1 MPRKGLNRQENPG
14 KRQFVNS
21 EYAIAKQLV
30 YFIFGQM
37 AINKLYWIYFIVCG
51 DLAILGHQSGE
62 SSQNSNRTKHESLLS
77 FDGSFYIGEQS
88 L

>member
-14 KRQFVNS
+14 KRQFVNP

-37 AINKLYWIYFIVCG
+37 AINKLY
-51 DLAILGHQSGE
+51 
-62 SSQNSNRTKHESLLS
+62 
-77 FDGSFYIGEQS
+77 
-88 L
+88 